1 MKSNIRL
8 KNFNIKHFEIDISDI
23 RREISL
29 NFVFGKNKKKL
40 WKLKIKSEIGNS
52 EVNGHFLKIKEIVIF
67 FKKTHFEWLVYSI
80 FIFKYNKWLF
90 P

>member
-29 NFVFGKNKKKL
+29 NFVFGKNKK
-40 WKLKIKSEIGNS
+40 NS
-52 EVNGHFLKIKEIVIF
+52 E
-67 FKKTHFEWLVYSI
+67 S
-80 FIFKYNKWLF
+80 
-90 P
+90 